1 MLTVALLAMLL
12 TSPAQGNA
20 TGPSKQVPQ
29 TTPSSD
35 QYQGY
40 RVIGTV
46 VDSTTGAR
54 LGGAQVT
61 ITSLDTGDAAGML
74 TDENGRF
81 VFEDVP
87 AGKYVLSAKRKGYLE
102 QLYKQHQQ
110 FSTAIITGPGL
121 NTENL
126 RFELRRGATLSGVVT
141 DEAGEPV
148 RNAQVSLFQQELF
161 PGLRNTFQRGATI
174 TNDIGQFRFGGLLPG
189 TYFLAVSATP
199 WYAQRGQSYFI
210 NPPRNSDGAPQTD
223 EPEMRVIP
231 PEPQLDVVYPPT
243 FFPNSPDLAGAAPI
257 ALRSGDAEVADI
269 HLQAVPGSRMILRI
283 PVTKESANVWANVTQ
298 QWIEGQTFNVA
309 AAVQHIAP
317 GMLEISGLPPG
328 RVDVTVNSNGIP
340 RWHRSVQVSD
350 NNSEINIGEASRLVK
365 VTGVARFADGLPPN
379 VPLRFRLKSTTA
391 NTWYQ
396 LASQK
401 DGTFEL
407 QQDGL
412 PPGQYEILIMQS
424 REAVVRNI
432 TATNAKVLSSRAF
445 EITGAGDVKLEV
457 LMSRGTGSIT
467 GFALKDGRPV
477 DGVMVALVPDDSE
490 HNPVLFR
497 RDQSDSNGSFNLT
510 GIHPGKYTLIA
521 LEDGWDI
528 EWLEP
533 GILKKYLAAG
543 ERVEVAPNAKLELK
557 VSVQ

>member
-1 MLTVALLAMLL
+1 MLTVALLAILL
-12 TSPAQGNA
+12 TGPAQGNA
-20 TGPSKQVPQ
+20 TEPSKQVPQ

-35 QYQGY
+35 QEQGY

-46 VDSTTGAR
+46 VDSTTGAP
-54 LGGAQVT
+54 LSDAQVT
-61 ITSLDTGDAAGML
+61 ITSLDTQDAAGML

-81 VFEDVP
+81 AFEDVP
-87 AGKYVLSAKRKGYLE
+87 SGKYMLFAKRKGYLE

-126 RFELRRGATLSGVVT
+126 RFELRQGASISGVVI

-148 RNAQVSLFQQELF
+148 RNTQVSLLQQELLMGQ
-161 PGLRNTFQRGATI
+161 PNTSQRKFTN
-174 TNDIGQFRFGGLLPG
+174 TNDLGQFRFGGLLRG

-199 WYAQRGQSYFI
+199 WYAQRGSYFI
-210 NPPRNSDGAPQTD
+210 NRPRNSDGTPQIY

-231 PEPQLDVVYPPT
+231 PEPQLDVVYPLT

-257 ALRSGDAEVADI
+257 ALHSGDAEVADF

-283 PVTKESANVWANVTQ
+283 PVTKEGANVWANVTQ
-298 QWIEGQTFNVA
+298 PWIEGHSFNVA
-309 AAVQHIAP
+309 AAIQPIAP
-317 GMLEISGLPPG
+317 GILEISGLPTG
-328 RVDVTVNSNGIP
+328 RVDVRVYSNGIP
-340 RWHRSVQVSD
+340 RWRRTVQVSGD
-350 NNSEINIGEASRLVK
+350 NSEINIGEASRLVK
-365 VTGVARFADGLPPN
+365 VTGVARFTDGLSPN
-379 VPLRFRLKSTTA
+379 IALRFHLKSTTTDA
-391 NTWYQ
+391 WYK

-412 PPGQYEILIMQS
+412 PPGQYEIRIMQS
-424 REAVVRNI
+424 REEEAVRNI
-432 TATNAKVLSSRAF
+432 KATNAKVLSSRAF
-445 EITGAGDVKLEV
+445 EITGTGDVKLEV
-457 LMSRGTGSIT
+457 LMSRGTGNIA
-467 GFALKDGRPV
+467 GFALKDGKPV

-490 HNPVLFR
+490 RNLALFR
-497 RDQSDSNGSFNLT
+497 RDQSNSDGSFNLT
-510 GIHPGKYTLIA
+510 GIHPGKYNLIA
-521 LEDGWDI
+521 LENGWDI

-543 ERVEVAPNAKLELK
+543 ERVEVVPNAKLEVKLR
-557 VSVQ
+557 VQ